1 MASVRRHGNK
11 WQARISRKGC
21 APIAK
26 SFLSKVDAERWSRQA
41 EAQLDQGTFV
51 DLTEAQKTTIGE
63 LIERYRLEVT
73 PKKKGTKQEGYRLNV
88 LKRSKLARLTLAT
101 TRSADIAKYRDE
113 RIAVVADLAAEVA
126 ASPSYRTVTESR
138 GSRMRRRF
146 PKGYRLFQWGSVG
159 TRMSSLRF
167 SCAPTVSA
175 RSAKQKLHFFG
186 APTARPILRFIIR
199 CHSARAAKTP
209 LKMPWPYARI
219 ATAKSTMRDVT
230 DNHSLQRIAQRYT
243 ALASTVAFPPVIQGP
258 RRTPQSL
265 SLSRYHVSWRDC
277 LLSGNQIQSQRPEN
291 GCNV

>member
-1 MASVRRHGNK
+1 MASVRKHGNK

-101 TRSADIAKYRDE
+101 TRSADIARYRDE

-126 ASPSYRTVTESR
+126 ASLKLSNGDRVKR
-138 GSRMRRRF
+138 LADA
-146 PKGYRLFQWGSVG
+146 PKVPERIQIISVG
-159 TRMSSLRF
+159 FRRNADVIVTVLLRANGV
-167 SCAPTVSA
+167 CEMCKANAPFLRRSDGSPYLEVHHSVPLGQGGQDTVENA
-175 RSAKQKLHFFG
+175 VALC
-186 APTARPILRFIIR
+186 PN
-199 CHSARAAKTP
+199 CHREVHHA
-209 LKMPWPYARI
+209 
-219 ATAKSTMRDVT
+219 
-230 DNHSLQRIAQRYT
+230 
-243 ALASTVAFPPVIQGP
+243 
-258 RRTPQSL
+258 
-265 SLSRYHVSWRDC
+265 
-277 LLSGNQIQSQRPEN
+277 
-291 GCNV
+291 